1 VQSGSAPA
9 LGVGSQWFKSISPD
23 LYKRIKCSYLS
34 IMSDVMQRV
43 NVVLV
48 VITVLTGIMYIM
60 PIPIQSVLCL
70 VCTFV
75 IASAVIVIIGAE
87 FIGLIFMVV
96 YVGAI
101 AVLFLFVVMMLHT
114 SALDS
119 PTKHIFISTTFL
131 GRLRLGMGMFDIVY
145 AELYTNKYVFE
156 VITPV
161 VSEITYTDIAL
172 LDSLSV
178 SKDTV
183 FNYVHELDDNTD
195 LVSLG
200 SIMYT
205 YYGVYVIIA
214 GFVLLVGMVGSIVLT
229 RKVRTVAMSARQQA
243 YQQTSRDT
251 YNAIVL
257 VPSVNKDVVK

>member
-1 VQSGSAPA
+1 
-9 LGVGSQWFKSISPD
+9 
-23 LYKRIKCSYLS
+23 
-34 IMSDVMQRV
+34 MSDVMQRV
-43 NVVLV
+43 SVVLTV
-48 VITVLTGIMYIM
+48 MSVLTGVMYIIPM
-60 PIPIQSVLCL
+60 PIQAVLCL
-70 VCTFV
+70 VGTFV
-75 IASAVIVIIGAE
+75 LASTVMVIIGAE

-114 SALDS
+114 NSLDT
-119 PTKHIFISTTFL
+119 PTKHIYVSTVFLGMTLFAISMFDMAYMELYSSKYDGGVVLDLGDEFIYDDVLVQALLTTKDTFIS
-131 GRLRLGMGMFDIVY
+131 
-145 AELYTNKYVFE
+145 
-156 VITPV
+156 V
-161 VSEITYTDIAL
+161 VSM
-172 LDSLSV
+172 
-178 SKDTV
+178 
-183 FNYVHELDDNTD
+183 LDDNID

-205 YYGVYVIIA
+205 YYGVYVIMA

-257 VPSVNKDVVK
+257 VPTAR